1 MNWSSAD
8 LLIVLNVTAIELS
21 RRIARLNATRRLEER
36 RVSGL
41 KLARF
46 RGQCEIGGQA
56 ADSMYRRSN
65 STGEMNPI
73 DV

>member
-1 MNWSSAD
+1 MAGSFGDS
-8 LLIVLNVTAIELS
+8 
-21 RRIARLNATRRLEER
+21 
-36 RVSGL
+36 L